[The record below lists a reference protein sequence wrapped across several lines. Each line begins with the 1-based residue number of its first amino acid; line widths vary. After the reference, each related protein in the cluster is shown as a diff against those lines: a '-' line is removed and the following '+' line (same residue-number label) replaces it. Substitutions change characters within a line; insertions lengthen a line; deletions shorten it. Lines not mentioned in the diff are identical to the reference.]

1 MGTYVISGAASGMGA
16 ATAAWLRGQGHE
28 VIGVDVRDVEVQA
41 DLSEHQGREEAL
53 SEISALSGGRL
64 DGVALFAG
72 LVGLTGRPA
81 HLLASVNYFGSVRLF
96 EGLRPLL
103 AKAGT
108 SFALAACSNSMTV
121 MPNVRQDLV
130 EALLAGDEAH
140 AREVADQQDSLQAY
154 PATKTALARWL
165 RSAAPTADWIGQGI
179 RLNAIAPGMVETPMV
194 AETRADEVLGK
205 FIDAFPVPIGRGGR
219 AEELA
224 ELAGFMLTK
233 ATFMVGSIVLADGG
247 SEAQLRPDAY
257 PTPWVL

>member
-1 MGTYVISGAASGMGA
+1 MGTYVVTGAASGMGN
-16 ATAAWLRGQGHE
+16 ATAAWLRNEGHT
-28 VIGVDVRDVEVQA
+28 VIGVDVRDAEVMA
-41 DLSEHQGREEAL
+41 DLSEKQGREEAL
-53 SEISALSGGRL
+53 SEISAMCAGRL
-64 DGVALFAG
+64 DGAALFAG

-96 EGLRPLL
+96 EGLRPML

-130 EALLAGDEAH
+130 EALLADDETR
-140 AREVADQQDSLQAY
+140 AREVADEADSLQAY

-165 RSAAPTADWIGQGI
+165 RRASVTPEWIGAGI

-205 FIDAFPVPIGRGGR
+205 FIDAFQVPIGRGGT
-219 AEELA
+219 ATELA
-224 ELAGFMLTK
+224 QLAGFMLTR

-247 SEAQLRPDAY
+247 TEAQLRPDVY

>member
-1 MGTYVISGAASGMGA
+1 MGTYVVSGAASGMGA
-16 ATAAWLRGQGHE
+16 ATAAWLRDRDHT
-28 VIGVDVRDVEVQA
+28 VIGVDLRDVEVQA
-41 DLSEHQGREEAL
+41 DLSDPQGREEAL
-53 SEISALSGGRL
+53 SEISALSAGRL

-103 AKAGT
+103 ARSET

-121 MPNVRQDLV
+121 MPNVRMDLV
-130 EALLAGDEAH
+130 DALLAGDEPH
-140 AREVADQQDSLQAY
+140 ARAVADEQDSLQAY

-165 RSAAPTADWIGQGI
+165 RTAAPTADWIGAGI
-179 RLNAIAPGMVETPMV
+179 RLNAMAPGMVETPMV
-194 AETRADEVLGK
+194 TETRADPVLGQ
-205 FIDAFPVPIGRGGR
+205 FIDAFPVPIGRGGDVH
-219 AEELA
+219 ELA
-224 ELAGFMLTK
+224 ELAGFLLTQ

-247 SEAQLRPDAY
+247 TEAQLRPDVY